1 MILKNNSEK
10 VIKLV
15 RYYETLE
22 FADKLKLAINI
33 FESDYIKIKS
43 DKMLELLKQI
53 LRIVDTNY
61 NKYGMINFLEYKHLL
76 LMSAQ
81 VMEMTEKE
89 QSDFVIKNKVR
100 DVKIFLISLFIQISI
115 IIYTFFGKYG
125 KIKRDKVK
133 KGDVKYE

>member
-22 FADKLKLAINI
+22 FADKLRLAINI
-33 FESDYIKIKS
+33 FENDYIKIKS
-43 DKMLELLKQI
+43 DKMLDLLKQI

-61 NKYGMINFLEYKHLL
+61 NKYGMINFLEYRHLL

-89 QSDFVIKNKVR
+89 QSDFVYEVLA
-100 DVKIFLISLFIQISI
+100 D
-115 IIYTFFGKYG
+115 IYILLKPNN
-125 KIKRDKVK
+125 
-133 KGDVKYE
+133 

>member
-22 FADKLKLAINI
+22 FADKLRLEINI

-43 DKMLELLKQI
+43 DKMLDLLKQI
-53 LRIVDTNY
+53 LKIVDTNY
-61 NKYGMINFLEYKHLL
+61 NKYGMINFLEYRHLL

-89 QSDFVIKNKVR
+89 QSNFVYEMLYNIY
-100 DVKIFLISLFIQISI
+100 ILINN
-115 IIYTFFGKYG
+115 
-125 KIKRDKVK
+125 
-133 KGDVKYE
+133 

>member
-22 FADKLKLAINI
+22 FADKLRLVINI
-33 FESDYIKIKS
+33 FESDKIL
-43 DKMLELLKQI
+43 DLLNQI
-53 LRIVDTNY
+53 LSIVDMNY
-61 NKYGMINFLEYKHLL
+61 NKYGMINFLEYRHLL

-89 QSDFVIKNKVR
+89 QSNFMYEVLADIY
-100 DVKIFLISLFIQISI
+100 IWLF
-115 IIYTFFGKYG
+115 
-125 KIKRDKVK
+125 
-133 KGDVKYE
+133 